1 MKIGRLTSF
10 VAVALGALLGYA
22 AATGRLFPLL
32 RTDASEASLCTSAQ
46 KQSLAEDNLPYPDP
60 PFQGVAKR
68 TLDGSKPDFPR
79 PVTAPKNAPNVLLI
93 LVDDAGFGNAS
104 TFGGPCQTPNL
115 TKLADRGLKY
125 NRFHVTALCS
135 PTRAALLA
143 GRNHHAVGFGSVAE
157 FAGGWPGYNS
167 TWPKNAAGVARILQG
182 NGYGTA
188 AFGKWHLTPDDQ
200 QGPAGPFDR
209 WPNALGFDYFWGFL
223 GGASGQY
230 DPVVTENN
238 TIVGVPRGK
247 DYYFPTDMANRT
259 INWMRDQ
266 KAQSPDRPFFIYY
279 APGASH
285 APHHVP
291 AEWADKYKG
300 KFDQG
305 WGRLR
310 EETFARQK
318 KLGVIP
324 ANAKLTPRDP
334 AFPAWDS
341 LPADQKRL
349 YTRQMEVY
357 AGFQEN
363 CDHEIGRVV
372 NAVEELGLADNTLIL
387 YIWGDNGS
395 SMEGTE
401 TGTFNEMTT
410 LNGIDL
416 PPAVQL
422 KLIEKHGGIG
432 TWGGPDSQP
441 HFACAWA
448 WAGNTPFQWGKQ
460 VASHLGGTRDPM
472 VVSWPKRIK
481 DKGSLRTQFT
491 HVIDVAPTILEAA
504 GIPQPKAVDGIEQMP
519 MHGTSFVY
527 TFDDA
532 KAPSRHTQQYFE
544 IFGNRAVYKDGW
556 IACSRIDRSPWRL
569 DPAQLKK
576 VGPGSGWDPDRDKW
590 ELYNLDEDFSQA
602 DDLAAKHPEKLAELK
617 KLFWEEAEKNH
628 VMPLMG
634 GLAAFYG
641 FAPPSAERTKFTYYR
656 GTENISSGM
665 IPQIYN
671 RSFTITAD
679 LELPKDGAEG
689 VIVAEAD
696 AMGGFSLYIQDG
708 KLHYTY
714 GLVGIRLDTLTSSEK
729 VPTGKV
735 TVRYEFTA
743 EKPGKPGTGG
753 KGQLF
758 INDKPV
764 GENTLQHT
772 IPLRFSSYSGMD
784 IGKDN
789 GDVVSPTYKAK
800 APFAFTG
807 KIGKVVFDLAPP
819 KRGALE
825 QRRIQQER
833 LLRAMR
839 N

>member
-1 MKIGRLTSF
+1 MQRRISLGLA
-10 VAVALGALLGYA
+10 AVGLGMLMGYA
-22 AATGRLFPLL
+22 ASTGKLISLQGAQQATLEKLDRRVLPMP
-32 RTDASEASLCTSAQ
+32 DA
-46 KQSLAEDNLPYPDP
+46 

-68 TLDGSKPDFPR
+68 TLDGSKPNFPR
-79 PVTAPKNAPNVLLI
+79 TVTPPKDAPNVLLI
-93 LVDDAGFGNAS
+93 LVDDAGFGNPS

-115 TKLADRGLKY
+115 TNLADRGLKY
-125 NRFHVTALCS
+125 NRLHVTALCS
-135 PTRAALLA
+135 PTRAALLS

-167 TWPKNAAGVARILQG
+167 TWPKNAASVARILQN
-182 NGYGTA
+182 NGYSTA
-188 AFGKWHLTPDDQ
+188 AFGKWHLTPDHQ

-230 DPVVTENN
+230 DPIVTENN

-259 INWMRDQ
+259 INWIREQ
-266 KAQSPDRPFFIYY
+266 KEQSPDRPFFVYY
-279 APGASH
+279 APGSSH

-305 WGRLR
+305 WDKLR

-324 ANAKLTPRDP
+324 ANAKLTSRDP

-349 YTRQMEVY
+349 YARQMEVF

-363 CDHEIGRVV
+363 CDHEIGRVIS
-372 NAVEELGLADNTLIL
+372 AVEEQGLADNTLIL

-410 LNGIDL
+410 LNGIEL
-416 PPAVQL
+416 PPALQL
-422 KLIEKHGGIG
+422 RLIEKHGGIG
-432 TWGGPDSQP
+432 TWGGPESQP

-481 DKGSLRTQFT
+481 DKGGLRSQFT

-532 KAPSRHTQQYFE
+532 KAPSQHAQQYFE
-544 IFGNRAVYKDGW
+544 IFGNRAMYKDGW
-556 IACSRIDRSPWRL
+556 IACSRIDRLPWRL

-576 VGPGSGWDPDRDKW
+576 FGPGSGWDPDKDKW
-590 ELYNLDEDFSQA
+590 ELYNLDEDFSEA
-602 DDLAAKHPEKLAELK
+602 DDLAAQHPEKVAELK
-617 KLFWEEAEKNH
+617 TLFWQEAEKYH
-628 VMPLMG
+628 VTPLMG
-634 GLAAFYG
+634 GVAAFYG
-641 FAPPSAERTKFTYYR
+641 FLPPSVDRTKFTYYP
-656 GTENISSGM
+656 GTENLLPGM
-665 IPQIYN
+665 MPQMFN

-679 LELPKDGAEG
+679 LDLSERGAEG

-743 EKPGKPGTGG
+743 ENPGKLGTGG

-758 INDKPV
+758 INGKLV
-764 GENTLQHT
+764 GENSLSHT
-772 IPLRFSSYSGMD
+772 VPMRFTSYSGMD

-789 GDVVSPTYKAK
+789 GDVVSPTYKPQ
-800 APFAFTG
+800 APFAFKG
-807 KIGKVVFDLAPP
+807 KIGKVVFDLAPGE
-819 KRGALE
+819 KGALE
-825 QRRIQQER
+825 HRRILQGR
-833 LLRAMR
+833 LIRAMR